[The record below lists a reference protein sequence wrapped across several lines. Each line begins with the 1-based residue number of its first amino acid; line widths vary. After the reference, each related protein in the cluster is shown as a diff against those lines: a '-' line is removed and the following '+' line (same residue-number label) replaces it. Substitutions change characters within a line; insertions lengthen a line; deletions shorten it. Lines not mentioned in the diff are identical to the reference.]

1 MGVSN
6 IMLITVK
13 ERTHEFGIRKA
24 LGAKPGSILWLIIV
38 ESIAITTFF
47 GYIGMVA
54 GIAVTEWM
62 NSAFG
67 NQQMDNGMWSE
78 TVFSNPTVDLSIA
91 IQATL
96 TLVVAGTLAGFFPA
110 RKAVSISPIEALRA
124 D

>member
-1 MGVSN
+1 MKTKAFIFFSL
-6 IMLITVK
+6 LICNLLPAQNVK
-13 ERTHEFGIRKA
+13 
-24 LGAKPGSILWLIIV
+24 LDIV
-38 ESIAITTFF
+38 PHFF

-54 GIAVTEWM
+54 GIGVTEWM

-67 NQQMDNGMWSE
+67 TQTADTGMFQARM
-78 TVFSNPTVDLSIA
+78 FSDPTVDIGIA

-96 TLVVAGTLAGFFPA
+96 TLIIAGTLAGFFPA

>member
-1 MGVSN
+1 M
-6 IMLITVK
+6 
-13 ERTHEFGIRKA
+13 
-24 LGAKPGSILWLIIV
+24 
-38 ESIAITTFF
+38 ESVTITTFF

-54 GIAVTEWM
+54 GIGVTEWM

-67 NQQMDNGMWSE
+67 TQTADTGMFQARM
-78 TVFSNPTVDLSIA
+78 FSDPTVDIGIA

-96 TLVVAGTLAGFFPA
+96 TLIIAGTLAGFFPA

>member
-1 MGVSN
+1 MAHYRR
-6 IMLITVK
+6 
-13 ERTHEFGIRKA
+13 ERCNHY
-24 LGAKPGSILWLIIV
+24 
-38 ESIAITTFF
+38 FF
-47 GYIGMVA
+47 GYIGMVS

-78 TVFSNPTVDLSIA
+78 TVFSNPTVDLGIA

-96 TLVVAGTLAGFFPA
+96 TLVIAGTLAGFFPA
-110 RKAVSISPIEALRA
+110 RKAVTISPIEALRA